1 MALTRPSSYPV
12 VSGAPALVSQE
23 VAEIDERGR
32 LRFHPRW
39 TNRVSWWKTNQ
50 DEAFAV
56 LMVLQEPGRIALRAW
71 TNDGDQIAARY
82 AELAASDDEEA
93 LEALR
98 LIQDRYQKLPI
109 DKEYR
114 AHLGDPAL
122 THLGLTIER
131 GRKSTVYVV
140 VYPDQLNILSVS
152 YRNEKLV
159 SGSRWLDD
167 LP

>member
-12 VSGAPALVSQE
+12 VTGASAVVSE
-23 VAEIDERGR
+23 EIAEIDDRGR

-39 TNRVSWWKTNQ
+39 TNRVPWWKTNQ
-50 DEAFAV
+50 DEGFAV
-56 LMVLQEPGRIALRAW
+56 LMVLQEPGLIALLDW
-71 TNDGDQIAARY
+71 TNDGQRVAARY
-82 AELAASDDEEA
+82 TELAGSDDEEA

-109 DKEYR
+109 DKEHR

-122 THLGLTIER
+122 THLGVPMER

-140 VYPDQLNILSVS
+140 VYPMS
-152 YRNEKLV
+152 
-159 SGSRWLDD
+159 
-167 LP
+167 